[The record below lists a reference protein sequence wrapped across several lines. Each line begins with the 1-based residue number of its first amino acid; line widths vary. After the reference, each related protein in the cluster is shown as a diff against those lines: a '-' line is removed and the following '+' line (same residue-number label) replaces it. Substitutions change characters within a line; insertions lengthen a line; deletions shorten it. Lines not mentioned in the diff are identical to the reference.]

1 MLMDPGPPDI
11 RGVPAK
17 SFSGHDFVWE
27 NEKILLATY
36 VTNEIRHRPQTALPA
51 YCGLTAE
58 LITLTR
64 TLTLKQVFCSS

>member
-1 MLMDPGPPDI
+1 MDPGPPDM

-36 VTNEIRHRPQTALPA
+36 ITNEIRHRP
-51 YCGLTAE
+51 
-58 LITLTR
+58 
-64 TLTLKQVFCSS
+64 